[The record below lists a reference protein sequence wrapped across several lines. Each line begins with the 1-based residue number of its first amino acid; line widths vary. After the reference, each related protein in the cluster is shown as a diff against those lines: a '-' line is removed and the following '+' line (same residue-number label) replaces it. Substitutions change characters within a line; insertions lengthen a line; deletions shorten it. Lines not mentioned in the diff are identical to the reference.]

1 LLTTALSIS
10 GTQLVTRLCSCGF
23 LFVLEGEG
31 GAEGLSLDKDNLTET
46 FVGVTTTIATDEF
59 ATAIRQ

>member
-1 LLTTALSIS
+1 LLTTALSVS
-10 GTQLVTRLCSCGF
+10 GTQLFTRLCSCGS

-31 GAEGLSLDKDNLTET
+31 EAESLFLDKDNLTET
-46 FVGVTTTIATDEF
+46 FVGVTLTIAADEF

>member
-1 LLTTALSIS
+1 L
-10 GTQLVTRLCSCGF
+10 
-23 LFVLEGEG
+23 VLEGEG

-46 FVGVTTTIATDEF
+46 FIVVTTAIAADEF